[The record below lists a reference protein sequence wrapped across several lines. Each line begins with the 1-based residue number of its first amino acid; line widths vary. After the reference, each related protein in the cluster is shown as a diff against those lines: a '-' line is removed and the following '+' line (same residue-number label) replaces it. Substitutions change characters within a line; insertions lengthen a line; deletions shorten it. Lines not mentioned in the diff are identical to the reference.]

1 MQKLFELN
9 LRDESGNNKFINCTL
24 DNAMGIMQTYLYT
37 RGIQETITISMFW
50 DIVFKR
56 YKSLSL
62 DIVDLLN
69 LGELVIKRTYC

>member
-9 LRDESGNNKFINCTL
+9 LRDESGNNKFIKCSL
-24 DNAMGIMQTYLYT
+24 DNAMGILQNYLYT
-37 RGIQETITISMFW
+37 RGIIETITIPMFW
-50 DIVFKR
+50 DIVFRR

-69 LGELVIKRTYC
+69 LGELVIKRTYY